1 MPGEGGEAH
10 ATGFADALLSHDV
23 FLGGK
28 LAVWQP
34 LHGYRAATDPVLLA
48 AAVTARP
55 GQSVL
60 ELGCGAGV
68 ALLALG
74 RRVAGLT
81 LHGIER
87 QADYAALARRNAAE
101 NRIAAGIATADLAAM
116 PAALR
121 AQRFDHVLANPPY
134 YPPRA
139 PAARDP
145 GRAAALRE
153 QTPLASWIEAGLR
166 RLVDGGYLTMIHRA
180 ERLPAILAGLE
191 GRAGDVAV
199 RPLAGRAGREAGRVL
214 VRARKGARGPFRLL
228 APLVLHDGPAHD
240 GDGDDFTRA
249 AQVILREGA
258 ALDWG

>member
-1 MPGEGGEAH
+1 MTGDGGEAR
-10 ATGFADALLSHDV
+10 ATGFAEDRLSRDI

-28 LAVWQP
+28 LAIWQP

-55 GQSVL
+55 DHSVL

-74 RRVAGLT
+74 RRVPDLS
-81 LHGIER
+81 LCGIER
-87 QADYAALARRNAAE
+87 QPDYAALARRNATENGFAAE
-101 NRIAAGIATADLAAM
+101 IITADLTSM

-121 AQRFDHVLANPPY
+121 ARRFDHVLANPPY
-134 YPPRA
+134 YPPLA
-139 PAARDP
+139 PAARDA

-153 QTPLASWIEAGLR
+153 ETPLALWIEAGLR

-180 ERLPAILAGLE
+180 ERLPTILAALE

-199 RPLAGRAGREAGRVL
+199 RPLAARQGRDAGRVL

-228 APLVLHDGPAHD
+228 APLVLHAGPAHA
-240 GDGDDFTRA
+240 GDGDDFTEA
-249 AQVILREGA
+249 AQAILREGA
-258 ALDWG
+258 ALGWE